1 MPDICR
7 YLPSIKIIKPI
18 ENRYFEF
25 LTAPG
30 SGAGG
35 AAGAPGA
42 GAPCMPCGGCMMP
55 GMPGCMMP
63 GAWNIPRSS
72 KHLILYL
79 YDICL

>member
-1 MPDICR
+1 M
-7 YLPSIKIIKPI
+7 
-18 ENRYFEF
+18 YFEF

-30 SGAGG
+30 SGAAGAG

-63 GAWNIPRSS
+63 GAWNNLEDTSIFQAFD
-72 KHLILYL
+72 LIYS
-79 YDICL
+79 YVFICC